1 MSWQDLSDREKDLD
15 RSIES
20 CGIKLDS
27 SSNCLSRVMR
37 AIGAVKSEEL
47 FVKSRIA
54 IRIRTASLLSD
65 TDKQIDDVEKL
76 LERFKKDDEEWERKG
91 RELGFKF

>member
-1 MSWQDLSDREKDLD
+1 
-15 RSIES
+15 
-20 CGIKLDS
+20 
-27 SSNCLSRVMR
+27 MR

>member
-1 MSWQDLSDREKDLD
+1 MSWQDLSNREKELD
-15 RSIES
+15 RNIEVCGMRLDNTNS
-20 CGIKLDS
+20 CLR
-27 SSNCLSRVMR
+27 NVMR
-37 AIGAVKSEEL
+37 RIGALQSEET

-54 IRIRTASLLSD
+54 LRIRTANLLSD
-65 TDKQIDDVEKL
+65 SDKQIDNIENM